1 VLTDH
6 RTSSRRGIHYKQ
18 YAYPAQLPNDSI
30 ELGRA
35 NRNDDADRPQ
45 EFASEVEF
53 QRHQAGRNHVFD
65 PKS

>member
-1 VLTDH
+1 MLTDH
-6 RTSSRRGIHYKQ
+6 RTSSRRGIRYKQ
-18 YAYPAQLPNDSI
+18 YALPAPLPNDSI

-53 QRHQAGRNHVFD
+53 PRHRAARHDIFD